1 MATFPKPTTPTDAEQ
16 AIRALA
22 QEYVKFTTARDFDKL
37 LTLFAKDGVSMA
49 PYRPAAYGATQL
61 RQHFQQDFSEQDPR
75 DLKVETTHVEVAGNI
90 GFSFGTYSVNARMPS
105 GKRIDNHGKWIAT
118 ARRENGKW
126 LIVGHC
132 FNTDLPIET
141 LTAM

>member
-1 MATFPKPTTPTDAEQ
+1 MATLPKPTTPTDAEQ

-22 QEYVKFTTARDFDKL
+22 QEYVKFANTRDIDKL
-37 LTLFAKDGVSMA
+37 VSLFTKDGVTMA
-49 PYRPAAYGATQL
+49 PYRPAVYGPSQL
-61 RQHFQQDFSEQDPR
+61 HQHFQQEFSEQDPH
-75 DLKVETTHVEVAGNI
+75 DLRVETTHVEVAGNI
-90 GFSFGTYSVNARMPS
+90 GFSYGTFTLDVRMPS

-118 ARRENGKW
+118 ARRENGTW

-141 LTAM
+141 LTAV